1 MLKDG
6 VWRSSTHQCG
16 PSCTTKCPTH
26 ACWFPA
32 QSQHFYCFSV
42 ICSLHHSALSI
53 IFSSQLTQVEW
64 WPHEAQHVGVRARN
78 HSAGQRAFSRGS
90 LAVLLCPWDGA
101 LSQLNQNIRH
111 PCAVCIL
118 HSIAADGFITYKCIQ
133 GLLLCSVANP
143 ISHCFNS
150 LSWPCFLIPLECRS
164 ALLCFFCACFLISHP
179 LSPSQLP
186 LSQCNPFVSESLAL
200 ISDFP
205 STSSTPTLIFL
216 ISPPTISPPSLGAAP
231 PLPLPAYEGPLL
243 CPKPLSAAQHQPGP
257 GLLLPGGSLTDF
269 LYWFPP
275 SSHYASLRG
284 TCVTHSVRSASK
296 YWFLQSDH
304 SRCVT
309 QLMLSPRGS
318 AEPFPK
324 VWAASTACLPLAG
337 IALNTRRD
345 FLRNLTS
352 LGTTML
358 GRSTFLSVTLVDLE
372 MHLGAIHT
380 LPFPLDIQTVISGIS
395 YGLPFG
401 IL

>member
-53 IFSSQLTQVEW
+53 IFSSQLTQVVW
-64 WPHEAQHVGVRARN
+64 WPHEAQHVEVRARN
-78 HSAGQRAFSRGS
+78 HSAGQRAFSLGT

-205 STSSTPTLIFL
+205 STSSPPTLIFL
-216 ISPPTISPPSLGAAP
+216 ISPPTISPPSLGELLFSPSQHTRAP
-231 PLPLPAYEGPLL
+231 CSAPNLSQLL
-243 CPKPLSAAQHQPGP
+243 SI
-257 GLLLPGGSLTDF
+257 SLVLAHCCQVVPSQISFTDF
-269 LYWFPP
+269 LPVLTMHP
-275 SSHYASLRG
+275 LGEPVSLIL
-284 TCVTHSVRSASK
+284 CV
-296 YWFLQSDH
+296 L
-304 SRCVT
+304 
-309 QLMLSPRGS
+309 P
-318 AEPFPK
+318 
-324 VWAASTACLPLAG
+324 AST
-337 IALNTRRD
+337 D
-345 FLRNLTS
+345 F
-352 LGTTML
+352 
-358 GRSTFLSVTLVDLE
+358 FK
-372 MHLGAIHT
+372 
-380 LPFPLDIQTVISGIS
+380 VITPGVWHS
-395 YGLPFG
+395 
-401 IL
+401 